1 MQLRRAAGDTF
12 QFQTLALKCLK
23 NSLSTVVSVNNN
35 LKNCVAKL
43 RILESDIVEVQWRR
57 AAGDTFQFKTLALQC
72 VKNSL
77 STVVSVNNNLKNC
90 VAKLSILESDI
101 VEMQWR
107 RAAGDTFQFQTLAL
121 QCVKNSL
128 STVVSKNCVAK
139 LRILESDIV
148 EMQWIRAAG
157 YLASL
162 VYSCACESNN
172 WRRGDVSQSA
182 DNNNK
187 PFRKQV
193 FVVTGDG
200 FSSLTPALC
209 SCLVAVELTV
219 ELSDATLRLHGLTRC
234 RSVLLISAVVTLCH
248 LLLVN
253 VSALDYF
260 AFETTEQSD
269 LENIET
275 G

>member
-1 MQLRRAAGDTF
+1 MPPGIE
-12 QFQTLALKCLK
+12 
-23 NSLSTVVSVNNN
+23 
-35 LKNCVAKL
+35 KL
-43 RILESDIVEVQWRR
+43 CSQVENIGKRYSRMQWRR
-57 AAGDTFQFKTLALQC
+57 AAGDTLQFQTLALQC

-77 STVVSVNNNLKNC
+77 STVVSVNNNLVQELCSQVENIGKRYSRNA
-90 VAKLSILESDI
+90 VDSGSWILGLTRHDGRKQEC
-101 VEMQWR
+101 
-107 RAAGDTFQFQTLAL
+107 TLAHVRVTIGGEVTSAML
-121 QCVKNSL
+121 TLK
-128 STVVSKNCVAK
+128 TPVVSV
-139 LRILESDIV
+139 R
-148 EMQWIRAAG
+148 
-157 YLASL
+157 
-162 VYSCACESNN
+162 
-172 WRRGDVSQSA
+172 
-182 DNNNK
+182 
-187 PFRKQV
+187 FRKQV